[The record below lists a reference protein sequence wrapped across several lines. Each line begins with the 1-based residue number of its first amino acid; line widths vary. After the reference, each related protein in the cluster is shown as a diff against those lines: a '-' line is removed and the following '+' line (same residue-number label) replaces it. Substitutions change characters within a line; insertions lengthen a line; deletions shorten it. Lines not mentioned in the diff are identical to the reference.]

1 LLPSLLKLE
10 LRLDFK
16 DSSITAALGIA
27 EVALTVLAGVESA
40 MVLLGVSIAA

>member
-16 DSSITAALGIA
+16 DSSITAALG
-27 EVALTVLAGVESA
+27 VAGAALIVLAGVDSA